1 MTTDNLFM
9 TKIDPDAET
18 GRALAKVY
26 SLLIRLAEEVEKK
39 TDETTLTQTKAL
51 DNEAN
56 SMNLQQNIPP

>member
-1 MTTDNLFM
+1 MTTDNLLM
-9 TKIDPDAET
+9 TRIDTDAET

-26 SLLIRLAEEVEKK
+26 SLLLRLAEEVEKK
-39 TDETTLTQTKAL
+39 TDESILTQANAL

>member
-1 MTTDNLFM
+1 MTADIFLM
-9 TKIDPDAET
+9 TKIDTDAET

-26 SLLIRLAEEVEKK
+26 SLLIRLAEEAEKA
-39 TDETTLTQTKAL
+39 TDESTLTQANAL